1 MDVTRTVSEQYKVM
15 LALAGVAAAMIWV
28 WVPTRWRRPALALL
42 VLVSVVNYSRWG
54 FDAWTRRIDA
64 YDLMHYY
71 VNAKYIDEL
80 GYLDLYP
87 AMMLVDAEHGGP
99 FFPAARSY
107 MAQDE
112 SGHHYAPTQH
122 GVARGKVVR
131 QERFTPERWAAFEHD
146 VLTLQRDY
154 GCRDRD
160 RKKRC
165 IRELSDELWLQ
176 LVTDHGFN
184 GTPAWTL
191 IAEPIANVVP
201 VEALKALG
209 YLDVALLAVG
219 LGAVGWAYGGETGL
233 FALLFVA
240 VTYSA
245 RWPYVSWV
253 FLRYDWVAAL
263 LIATAALKRPG
274 GRWGAAVAGAMA
286 GWASVVRLFPA
297 MWMWGPL
304 WRGLW
309 GLWERQLRR
318 HLLVMAAAFFVA
330 VGVLQGAATA
340 RYGTD
345 RVAEHF
351 ENMLDHNSAEQ
362 LSSRRIGLAMALA
375 TEPWKGFEAELAISP
390 ETRLLVDEQST
401 VRYTLAAALAVALGL
416 ALRRRSDDEAFAWG
430 FFPFFLITT
439 ASYYYYVA
447 RITLVVVH
455 AGNLHRPRHRVGLA
469 SLFGLEV
476 LTTAISVYAPEWDT
490 ANPGKEHRMLLIGAL
505 AWGLLAYGLVQM
517 VWMAVEREDAP
528 AEG

>member
-1 MDVTRTVSEQYKVM
+1 
-15 LALAGVAAAMIWV
+15 
-28 WVPTRWRRPALALL
+28 
-42 VLVSVVNYSRWG
+42 
-54 FDAWTRRIDA
+54 
-64 YDLMHYY
+64 
-71 VNAKYIDEL
+71 
-80 GYLDLYP
+80 
-87 AMMLVDAEHGGP
+87 
-99 FFPAARSY
+99 
-107 MAQDE
+107 
-112 SGHHYAPTQH
+112 
-122 GVARGKVVR
+122 
-131 QERFTPERWAAFEHD
+131 
-146 VLTLQRDY
+146 
-154 GCRDRD
+154 
-160 RKKRC
+160 
-165 IRELSDELWLQ
+165 
-176 LVTDHGFN
+176 
-184 GTPAWTL
+184 
-191 IAEPIANVVP
+191 
-201 VEALKALG
+201 
-209 YLDVALLAVG
+209 
-219 LGAVGWAYGGETGL
+219 
-233 FALLFVA
+233 
-240 VTYSA
+240 
-245 RWPYVSWV
+245 
-253 FLRYDWVAAL
+253 
-263 LIATAALKRPG
+263 
-274 GRWGAAVAGAMA
+274 MA